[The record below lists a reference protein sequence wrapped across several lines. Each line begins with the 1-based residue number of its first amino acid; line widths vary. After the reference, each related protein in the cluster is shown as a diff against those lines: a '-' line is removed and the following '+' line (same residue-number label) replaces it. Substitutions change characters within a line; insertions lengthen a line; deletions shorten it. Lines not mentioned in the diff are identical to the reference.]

1 MSATIATHDST
12 HSVPNLL
19 ATLFQRFAGHKTKAR
34 PITRAEQAEELR
46 QWASSN
52 ARHHRGFQDDL
63 YAAADRHERG
73 V

>member
-1 MSATIATHDST
+1 MSATIATHDSI
-12 HSVPNLL
+12 HSVPRLL
-19 ATLFQRFAGHKTKAR
+19 TTLLQRFVGHKTEVR

-52 ARHHRGFQDDL
+52 AHHRGFQDDL

-73 V
+73 G

>member
-1 MSATIATHDST
+1 MSATLATHDSIR
-12 HSVPNLL
+12 SVPHFMTTLL
-19 ATLFQRFAGHKTKAR
+19 QRFVGHKTKAR

-63 YAAADRHERG
+63 YAAAERHERG
-73 V
+73 G